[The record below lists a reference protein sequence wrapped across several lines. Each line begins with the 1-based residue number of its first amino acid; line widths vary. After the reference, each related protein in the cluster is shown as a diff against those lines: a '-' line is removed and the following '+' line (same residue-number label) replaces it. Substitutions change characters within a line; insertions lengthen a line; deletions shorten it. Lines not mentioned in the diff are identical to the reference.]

1 MPHQRPAFQLHRVLL
16 DDREEALMTC
26 AEIMTQQVAFC
37 SPDDRVDLA
46 AVIMRDRNVGA
57 LPVVGRDNRP
67 VGILTDRD
75 LAIHICANAE
85 DSFYKRV
92 REIMHSPVVCCHET
106 DDVLLAVNAMT
117 EHHIRRVPIL
127 GKEGTL
133 VGIITADDLTRALD
147 PEAVQTLLSSLSVA
161 GMLEP
166 IH

>member
-1 MPHQRPAFQLHRVLL
+1 
-16 DDREEALMTC
+16 MTC
-26 AEIMTQQVAFC
+26 AEIMTQQVASC

-46 AVIMRDRNVGA
+46 AMIMRDRNVGA

-67 VGILTDRD
+67 VGIFTDRD
-75 LAIHICANAE
+75 LAIHVCANAE

-92 REIMHSPVVCCHET
+92 HEIMHSPVVCCHET
-106 DDVLLAVNAMT
+106 DDILLALKAMT

-127 GKEGTL
+127 GADGTL

-147 PEAVQTLLSSLSVA
+147 PEAVRTLLSSLSVA